1 MRMLGTNNTSGK
13 TQSTSEKSKP
23 GITNIK
29 KSGNKPGKKQNDES
43 DDEDDGNED
52 DEEDIEDL
60 ENARV
65 TYQEVERYVLGLG

>member
-1 MRMLGTNNTSGK
+1 MLGTNNTSGK

-43 DDEDDGNED
+43 DDEDDGNEAD
-52 DEEDIEDL
+52 EEEDIEDL

-65 TYQEVERYVLGLG
+65 TYQEVKSCALELG